1 LPERKTAS
9 PGRVLIVDDDASFG
23 AMVGDTIAEKGY
35 EPVIALSPDEALAR
49 LALGP
54 FAAAIL
60 DLHMPGMT
68 GMQLADR
75 IRAASPDTAIVIM
88 TGQADMDSAI
98 EGIHRG
104 IFDYL
109 PKVSLNF
116 TRLQRAVGNAAERS
130 RLAASNREL
139 VSRLQESNRLLK
151 ALNDVAAGL
160 SGEAHV
166 DRLLVKIV
174 AAAKELCGAAAGRV
188 VLFERSSPDV
198 MIVSAAV
205 GDGAETLSGMRVKA
219 GEGLTATAA
228 ETDRSIVLERAA
240 DDPGF
245 SRRADD
251 VPSTLPGYLAAPL
264 RHGGVFG
271 ALTVAGREGGF
282 GREDGELVRSLAR
295 QAAVAIDNAL
305 SHEQTLNYFTHTSEI
320 LVSFL
325 EAMDV
330 YYPGHSRK
338 VAALADMVTRR
349 LGLSDAERRTIHY
362 AALLHDIGKTLLDPG
377 VLQAE
382 GPISARHRELLQK
395 HPERGVQLLK
405 PITLWEDL
413 LPVIRAHHERWDGAG
428 YPGGLAGEAIPLGA
442 RVVAVADAFDAMTRS
457 TPHGP
462 QRSPEEALAEV
473 ERCAS
478 GQFDPRIAR
487 LFIVEYRQHGEGIG

>member
-1 LPERKTAS
+1 
-9 PGRVLIVDDDASFG
+9 VLIVDDDASFG
-23 AMVGDTIAEKGY
+23 AMVGDTVAERGY
-35 EPVIALSPDEALAR
+35 EAVIARSPEEALTH
-49 LALGP
+49 LATGP

-68 GMQLADR
+68 GMELADR
-75 IRAASPDTAIVIM
+75 IRTASPDTAVVIM

-116 TRLQRAVGNAAERS
+116 TRLQRAVGNAIERS

-139 VSRLQESNRLLK
+139 VGRLQESNRLLK
-151 ALNDVAAGL
+151 ALNDVATGL
-160 SGEAHV
+160 SGEAYL
-166 DRLLVKIV
+166 DRLLVKVV

-188 VLFERSSPDV
+188 VLFDPSSADV
-198 MIVSAAV
+198 LVVSAAA
-205 GDGAETLSGMRVKA
+205 GDGAETLHGTRVKR
-219 GEGLTATAA
+219 GEGLTASVA
-228 ETDRSIVLERAA
+228 ETDQPIVLGRPG
-240 DDPGF
+240 DDARF

-251 VPSTLPGYLAAPL
+251 VPSPLPGYLCTPL

-271 ALTVAGREGGF
+271 ALTVAGRQGGF
-282 GREDGELVRSLAR
+282 GREDRDLVASLAR
-295 QAAVAIDNAL
+295 QAAVAIENAL
-305 SHEQTLNYFTHTSEI
+305 THEQTVNYFTHTSEI

-349 LGLSDAERRTIHY
+349 LGLNDAERRTIHY
-362 AALLHDIGKTLLDPG
+362 AALLHDIGKTALDPA
-377 VLQAE
+377 VLRGE
-382 GPISARHRELLQK
+382 GPISEHDRALLQK
-395 HPERGVQLLK
+395 HPELGVQLLK

-442 RVVAVADAFDAMTRS
+442 RVVAVADAFDAMTRA

-462 QRSPEEALAEV
+462 HRSVEEALAEL

-478 GQFDPRIAR
+478 GQFDPRIVR
-487 LFIVEYRQHGEGIG
+487 LFVVEYRQHGESIA

>member
-1 LPERKTAS
+1 
-9 PGRVLIVDDDASFG
+9 VLIVDDDASFG
-23 AMVGDTIAEKGY
+23 AMVGDTVAERGY
-35 EPVIALSPDEALAR
+35 EPVIARSPEEALTQ
-49 LALGP
+49 LAAGP
-54 FAAAIL
+54 FAAAVL

-68 GMQLADR
+68 GMELADK
-75 IRAASPDTAIVIM
+75 IRAASPDTAVVIM

-109 PKVSLNF
+109 PKISLNF
-116 TRLQRAVGNAAERS
+116 TRLQRAVGNAIERS

-160 SGEAHV
+160 SGEAHL
-166 DRLLVKIV
+166 DRLLVKVV

-188 VLFERSSPDV
+188 VLFDPSNPDV
-198 MIVSAAV
+198 LVVSAAA
-205 GDGAETLSGMRVKA
+205 GDGAETLHGTRVKR
-219 GEGLTATAA
+219 GEGLTASVA
-228 ETDRSIVLERAA
+228 ETDQPVVLGRPG
-240 DDPGF
+240 DDARF
-245 SRRADD
+245 SRRADE
-251 VPSTLPGYLAAPL
+251 VPAPLPGYLCAPL
-264 RHGGVFG
+264 RHGSVFG

-282 GREDGELVRSLAR
+282 GREDRDLVASLAR
-295 QAAVAIDNAL
+295 QAAVAIENAL
-305 SHEQTLNYFTHTSEI
+305 THEQTVNYFTHTSEI

-349 LGLSDAERRTIHY
+349 LGLSEAERRTIHY
-362 AALLHDIGKTLLDPG
+362 AALLHDIGKTALDPA
-377 VLQAE
+377 VLRAE
-382 GPISARHRELLQK
+382 GPLSEHHRPLLQK
-395 HPERGVQLLK
+395 HPELGVQLLK

-442 RVVAVADAFDAMTRS
+442 RVVAVADAFDAMTRV

-462 QRSPEEALAEV
+462 QRSVADALAEL

-478 GQFDPRIAR
+478 GQFDPRIVR
-487 LFIVEYRQHGEGIG
+487 LFVVEYRQHGESIA